1 MLIPSRRLAS
11 TPLRIVRARH
21 LYHVRKMAA
30 EVVVVGE
37 SIVFTLLTWNIDGL
51 DEKDIV
57 ERTFAVIETVKR
69 LRPDVLYLQEVVP
82 MTWDML
88 TNALESRYEF
98 RAANTELPYF
108 HAVLVARKDT
118 IQVSDSLKITKFP
131 HSQMLRHLLHQVVV
145 IAGHAIHLF
154 TSHLE
159 STKNFA
165 GERKRQLTQ
174 AFGEMQKLAVNDS
187 VSIFGGDLNI
197 RDSEVDA
204 VGMPQGCVDVWEA
217 CGADP
222 GKKYTWDT
230 STNHNL
236 QVAYK
241 SKCRFDRL
249 YLCQGASPPVK
260 ATSFKLIGQD
270 LIESCVRYPSDHWG
284 IMAKFEI
291 QKK

>member
-1 MLIPSRRLAS
+1 MS
-11 TPLRIVRARH
+11 LRIVRARH

-37 SIVFTLLTWNIDGL
+37 STVFTLITWNIDGL
-51 DEKDIV
+51 DEKDRV
-57 ERTFAVIETVKR
+57 ERTLAVIDTVKR
-69 LRPDVLYLQEVVP
+69 LRPDVLFLQEIVP

-88 TNALESRYEF
+88 TNALESRYEC

-108 HAVLVARKDT
+108 HAVFVVRKDT
-118 IQVSDSLKITKFP
+118 IQVSDSLKIAKFP
-131 HSQMLRHLLHQVVV
+131 QSQMLRHLLHQEVV
-145 IAGHAIHLF
+145 IASHSLHLF

-159 STKNFA
+159 STKNYA
-165 GERKRQLTQ
+165 GERKRQLAQ
-174 AFGEMQKLAVNDS
+174 AFGEMQKLTAKS
-187 VSIFGGDLNI
+187 IASIFGGDLNI
-197 RDSEVDA
+197 RDNEVAA
-204 VGMPQGCVDVWEA
+204 VGLPQGCVDVWEA

-222 GKKYTWDT
+222 STRYTWDT
-230 STNHNL
+230 AANHNL
-236 QVAYK
+236 QAPYK

-260 ATSFKLIGQD
+260 ATSFELIGQD